1 MTTLQQYND
10 YSQLSMAAYST
21 ALNSTV
27 NGSLAFEDA
36 LQNTSSG
43 FTQAQAH
50 QLVQDGWE
58 VIDQSKDSLYG
69 DSGFSATLFHNTK
82 TGEYVF
88 ANRGTAGVQDL
99 FTDGWGIAL
108 LGTAGSQTIDM
119 YRYYKQLITPAGL
132 AVSYTAD
139 EIERLHAIG
148 GIYAPV
154 KFLLTSQVESYL
166 SGDLGIG
173 KMSPTQTFATT
184 GHSLGGH
191 LALWLNALAPSAV
204 SHVYTYNGAGLG
216 GEFPSLLSIINGV
229 ITGTPQ
235 MSVVDAKVTNLYG
248 YGGPAIISGVGG
260 SVGQNIPV
268 DIEFKDPLSSALSG
282 LYNHSIVQLTDTI
295 AVANIF
301 AKLDSNIT
309 FAQYNDYFLK
319 SSNEIGKSLEGA
331 LDGLRKFFGLTDTT
345 LNDNRFQF
353 YSNLYALQNSDT
365 FKALAGHVTLTATPT
380 SSSEAR
386 TDFSAF
392 LSLFYLTPFALK
404 TDSLAAENTLKN
416 ANSALRYEWEADNN
430 LNPEQRANG
439 GAVYS
444 DMYLADRA
452 AMLSWINK
460 RNNTDNT
467 NLILDGGTTQ
477 QSFIDYATDTIIH
490 TGGTLYTGGIG
501 RNQYIFGDSNG
512 NPISGYD
519 KDDHIYGGAGND
531 TISGGN
537 GHNYLEGGADDD
549 LLYGGNDSDILMGGT
564 GEDTLTGGSG
574 NDYLYGGTG
583 TDTYIHNTGDGN
595 DVITDSDGDG
605 KILINGNTN
614 PLTGGKQVKGTTN
627 LWQSDGKLTQYALYH
642 NGDGTDT
649 LNIYLNN
656 NERLFVKNWQDGNL
670 GISLKDNKTSTPT
683 VKTNQSD
690 FYVAQNADELIDGGA
705 GNDFIAAG
713 IGADYVHENASDDGQ
728 WRIAA

>member
-1 MTTLQQYND
+1 MATTQQYLD
-10 YSQLSMAAYST
+10 YSTLSFAAYAES
-21 ALNSTV
+21 LKSNSTDS
-27 NGSLAFEDA
+27 NAIA
-36 LQNTSSG
+36 LKKAG
-43 FTQAQAH
+43 MIQAQID
-50 QLVQDGWE
+50 QLIADGWE

-88 ANRGTAGVQDL
+88 ANRGTAGAQDL

-148 GIYAPV
+148 RIYAPV

-166 SGDLGIG
+166 NGDLGIG
-173 KMSPTQTFATT
+173 KISPTQTFATT

-191 LALWLNALAPSAV
+191 LALWLNALASSAV

-216 GEFPSLLSIINGV
+216 GEFPSLLSLINGV

-345 LNDNRFQF
+345 PNDSRSQF
-353 YSNLYALQNSDT
+353 YSNLYALQNST
-365 FKALAGHVTLTATPT
+365 IFQALIGHVTLTAAPT

-392 LSLFYLTPFALK
+392 LSLFYLTPFTQK
-404 TDSLAAENTLKN
+404 TNNAE
-416 ANSALRYEWEADNN
+416 ANN
-430 LNPEQRANG
+430 LLLATHQALG
-439 GAVYS
+439 
-444 DMYLADRA
+444 DKWTDDYL
-452 AMLSWINK
+452 
-460 RNNTDNT
+460 
-467 NLILDGGTTQ
+467 G
-477 QSFIDYATDTIIH
+477 TDTNRRKFIFGSIADETEQTVL
-490 TGGTLYTGGIG
+490 TGGSNSDHLYGMG
-501 RNQYIFGDSNG
+501 
-512 NPISGYD
+512 
-519 KDDHIYGGAGND
+519 GND
-531 TISGGN
+531 TIN
-537 GHNYLEGGADDD
+537 GD
-549 LLYGGNDSDILMGGT
+549 
-564 GEDTLTGGSG
+564 
-574 NDYLYGGTG
+574 
-583 TDTYIHNTGDGN
+583 DGN
-595 DVITDSDGDG
+595 DIIEAAND
-605 KILINGNTN
+605 NGW
-614 PLTGGKQVKGTTN
+614 K
-627 LWQSDGKLTQYALYH
+627 
-642 NGDGTDT
+642 
-649 LNIYLNN
+649 
-656 NERLFVKNWQDGNL
+656 
-670 GISLKDNKTSTPT
+670 
-683 VKTNQSD
+683 
-690 FYVAQNADELIDGGA
+690 VAA
-705 GNDFIAAG
+705 
-713 IGADYVHENASDDGQ
+713 
-728 WRIAA
+728 